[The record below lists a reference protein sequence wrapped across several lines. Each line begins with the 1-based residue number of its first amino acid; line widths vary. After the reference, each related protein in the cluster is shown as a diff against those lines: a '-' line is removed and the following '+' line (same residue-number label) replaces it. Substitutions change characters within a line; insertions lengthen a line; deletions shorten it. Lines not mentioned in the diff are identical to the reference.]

1 MTRWTIIALALCGFI
16 GGCAASPQEASVR
29 EIERGIF
36 SAHAETLWTP
46 AYAWPSATGA
56 AQQKCGDA
64 QMVPVD
70 RKEERI
76 LGTGSNVDL
85 IFRCVAYSDNSPE
98 AAALRE
104 KAGTD
109 AARQAEAQAAAE
121 RQQGLMLLQAQQALR
136 QQQMQQAP
144 KAPTTTN
151 CVALGNTLNCNS
163 Y

>member
-1 MTRWTIIALALCGFI
+1 MTSRLTLLLTLCGLVA
-16 GGCAASPQEASVR
+16 GCATSSREASVR

-64 QMVPVD
+64 QMIPVD

-85 IFRCVAYSDNSPE
+85 IFRCVAYSDNSSE
-98 AAALRE
+98 ATALRE
-104 KAGTD
+104 KAGAD
-109 AARQAEAQAAAE
+109 AARQAEVQAAE
-121 RQQGLMLLQAQQALR
+121 RQQGLILLQEQQALQ

-144 KAPTTTN
+144 KTPTTTN
-151 CVALGNTLNCNS
+151 CFAMGNTLHCNS